1 MYNYIGDTMDS
12 IKKRIDELI
21 RIIKK
26 ANDEY
31 YLEDNPS
38 LTDQE
43 YDRYM
48 AELIS
53 LEERYPSL
61 RREDSPTL
69 HVGTK
74 VQDKFN
80 KAVHKISMLSLGNVF
95 NEDEIRAFD
104 ERIKKVDNPHYVC
117 ELKIDG
123 LGISLTYEKGVLI
136 RGATRGDGVVGEDIT
151 ANVRTIKS
159 IPLILNKE
167 IDIEVRGEIY
177 LSKDSFAKINA
188 EREMNGEPLFQNCRN
203 AAAGSVR
210 NLDANVTKK
219 RKLDCLIYHLPNPL
233 DYGLKTHYE
242 SLMFMKE
249 LGFTTNYKCNRLVK
263 NIDEVLDYIKEWTEK
278 RASLPYDIDGIVIKV
293 NDIAMQNRLGFTA
306 KVPKWATAYKFPA
319 EEVVTKLIDII
330 FTVGRTGKIT
340 PNAVL
345 EPVRV
350 AGSTIRR
357 ATLHNED
364 NVVIK
369 DIRPGDYVVIHKA
382 GDVIPEVVRSL
393 KERRTG
399 DERPFQM
406 ISNCP
411 ICKTRII
418 RKEEEADYYC
428 PNEECPARKIENIIH
443 FASRDAMN
451 IDSMGESVIEELY
464 NEGYIR
470 NITDIY
476 DFDKYKDELIN
487 LDGYGKKKLDN
498 LSKAIED
505 SKKVSLEK
513 LLFGLGIRNVGSKTA
528 KILARRFKSLD
539 NIINT
544 SIEELT
550 SIPDIGEIIAKS
562 IVDYF
567 SDKSNLEIINRLKA
581 FGVNMEYINTSNTE
595 EKDEFKGK
603 TFVLTGTLVG
613 ITRDKA
619 TELIENLGGKVSSSV
634 SSKTSCV
641 IVGDNP
647 GSKYDKARALNIPIW
662 QEEEFLDKVN
672 N

>member
-1 MYNYIGDTMDS
+1 MIELDN

-31 YLEDNPS
+31 YLEDNPT

-53 LEERYPSL
+53 LEQRYPFL
-61 RREDSPTL
+61 GREDSPTH

-74 VQDKFN
+74 IQDKFN

-95 NEDEIRAFD
+95 NEDEIRTFD
-104 ERIKKVDNPHYVC
+104 ERIKKVDNPEYVC

-123 LGISLTYEKGVLI
+123 LGISLTYEKGVLV

-151 ANVRTIKS
+151 ANIRTIKS

-177 LSKDSFAKINA
+177 LSKDSFEKINA
-188 EREMNGEPLFQNCRN
+188 ERAKNGEPLFQNCRN

-210 NLDANVTKK
+210 NLDASVTKK
-219 RKLDCLIYHLPNPL
+219 RNLDCFIYHLPNPL
-233 DYGLKTHYE
+233 DYGIKTHYE
-242 SLMFMKE
+242 SLVFMKE
-249 LGFTTNYKCNRLVK
+249 LGFNTNFEANKLVD
-263 NIDEVLDYIKEWTEK
+263 NIDEVLEYINEWTKK
-278 RASLPYDIDGIVIKV
+278 RNSLPYDIDGIVIKV
-293 NDIAMQNRLGFTA
+293 NDINMQDKLGYTA

-319 EEVVTKLIDII
+319 EEVITRLIDII

-350 AGSTIRR
+350 AGSTISR

-364 NVVIK
+364 NIVNKGIK
-369 DIRPGDYVVIHKA
+369 IGDNVFIRKA

-393 KERRTG
+393 KERRNG
-399 DERPFQM
+399 NELAFDM
-406 ISNCP
+406 IDKCP
-411 ICKTRII
+411 ICDFYVV

-428 PNEECPARKIENIIH
+428 PNNDCPARRIENIIH
-443 FASRDAMN
+443 FVSRDAMN
-451 IDSMGESVIEELY
+451 IDGMGEAVIEQLY
-464 NEGYIR
+464 NEGFI
-470 NITDIY
+470 NDITDIY
-476 DFDKYKDELIN
+476 DFDRYKDELTK
-487 LDGYGKKKLDN
+487 LDGYGKKKIDN
-498 LSKAIED
+498 FRYAIEN
-505 SKKVSLEK
+505 SKNNSLEK

-528 KILARRFKSLD
+528 KILARRFNSLD
-539 NIINT
+539 NLVNAT
-544 SIEELT
+544 FDELT
-550 SIPDIGEIIAKS
+550 VIPDIGSVIARS

-567 SDKSNLEIINRLKA
+567 NDDSIKIIIDKLKS
-581 FGVNMEYINTSNTE
+581 FNVNMEYINNSNMV
-595 EKDEFKGK
+595 EKDEFIGK
-603 TFVLTGTLVG
+603 TFVLTGSLIN

-619 TELIENLGGKVSSSV
+619 SEIIESLGGKVSSSV
-634 SSKTSCV
+634 SAKTSVV

-647 GSKYDKARALNIPIW
+647 GSKFDKARSLGITVW

>member
-1 MYNYIGDTMDS
+1 MVMNDS
-12 IKKRIDELI
+12 IKKRINELI
-21 RIIKK
+21 EIIER
-26 ANDEY
+26 ANREY

-48 AELIS
+48 NELIS
-53 LEERYPSL
+53 LENRYPDL
-61 RREDSPTL
+61 KRDDSPTS

-74 VQDKFN
+74 IQDKFN
-80 KAVHKISMLSLGNVF
+80 KVTHKISMLSLGNVF
-95 NEDEIRAFD
+95 NEDEVRAFD
-104 ERIKKVDNPHYVC
+104 ERIRKEDTPKYVC

-123 LGISLTYEKGVLI
+123 LAISLSYEKGVLV

-151 ANVRTIKS
+151 ENIRTIKS
-159 IPLILNKE
+159 IPLVLNKE
-167 IDIEVRGEIY
+167 IDIEVRGEVY
-177 LSKDSFAKINA
+177 LSKASFEKINK
-188 EREMNGEPLFQNCRN
+188 EREANGEPLFQNCRN

-210 NLDANVTKK
+210 NLDANITKK
-219 RKLDCLIYHLPNPL
+219 RELDCLIYHLPNPL
-233 DYGLKTHYE
+233 DYGIKTHYE
-242 SLMFMKE
+242 ALEFMKE
-249 LGFTTNYKCNRLVK
+249 LGFNTNYRANRLVN
-263 NIDEVLDYIKEWTEK
+263 NIDEVIDYINEWTEK
-278 RASLPYDIDGIVIKV
+278 RNSLPYDIDGIVIKV

-319 EEVVTKLIDII
+319 EEVVTRLIDII

-350 AGSTIRR
+350 AGSTISR

-364 NVVIK
+364 NVVSK
-369 DIRPGDYVVIHKA
+369 DIRPGDFVIIRKA

-399 DERPFQM
+399 SEKTFIM
-406 ISNCP
+406 IDKCP
-411 ICKTRII
+411 ICGTKII

-428 PNEECPARKIENIIH
+428 PNNDCPARKIENIIH

-451 IDSMGESVIEELY
+451 IDGMGESVIEELY
-464 NEGYIR
+464 NEGYIE

-476 DFDKYKDELIN
+476 EFDKYKEELIE
-487 LDGYGKKKLDN
+487 LDGYGKKKIDN
-498 LSKAIED
+498 LKRAIEN
-505 SKKVSLEK
+505 SKNNSLEK

-528 KILARRFKSLD
+528 KILARRFKTLD
-539 NIINT
+539 NLSNVT
-544 SIEELT
+544 FEELT
-550 SIPDIGEIIAKS
+550 MIPDIGDIIANS
-562 IVDYF
+562 IVEYF
-567 SDKSNLEIINRLKA
+567 NDDTNKQIINKLKEYN
-581 FGVNMEYINTSNTE
+581 VNMEYINSSNIE

-603 TFVLTGTLVG
+603 TFVLTGTLIS

-619 TELIENLGGKVSSSV
+619 SETIESLGGKVSSSV
-634 SSKTSCV
+634 SSKTSV
-641 IVGDNP
+641 VVVGDNP
-647 GSKYDKARALNIPIW
+647 GSKFDKARSLGIEIW
-662 QEEEFLDKVN
+662 QEEEFLDKIN